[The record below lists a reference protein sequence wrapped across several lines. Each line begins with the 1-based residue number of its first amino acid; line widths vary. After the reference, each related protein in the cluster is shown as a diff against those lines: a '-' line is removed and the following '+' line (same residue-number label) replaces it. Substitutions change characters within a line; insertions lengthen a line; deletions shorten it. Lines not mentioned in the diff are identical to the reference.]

1 MQFVYYLDFIT
12 HISLWTQYR
21 IAALKLDVP
30 RLWIDGDDFNAP
42 LPGAPIA
49 SGIRMMHFPR
59 MIVPAAFALALAAG
73 AAVAQEAAPAGALNI
88 ELNEVAPS
96 QKGCKLTFVAG
107 NAFVQNLSKVSFE
120 FVIFDQ
126 KGLVERMAV
135 LDFRDLPAGKT
146 KVRQFDLPGT
156 NCEAVKSLLINDA
169 PACVGDGVEGDACMK
184 GLKTGSKSPVE
195 LKG

>member
-1 MQFVYYLDFIT
+1 MKFS
-12 HISLWTQYR
+12 SL
-21 IAALKLDVP
+21 
-30 RLWIDGDDFNAP
+30 
-42 LPGAPIA
+42 PIV
-49 SGIRMMHFPR
+49 S
-59 MIVPAAFALALAAG
+59 VALAAFI
-73 AAVAQEAAPAGALNI
+73 AAGSVNAQEAVPALGLTI
-88 ELNEVAPS
+88 ELNDVAPS

-107 NAFVQNLSKVSFE
+107 NALAQSLSKVSFE

-156 NCEAVKSLLINDA
+156 NCDAVKSLLINDA
-169 PACVGDGVEGDACMK
+169 PACVGNGVRPGACMS
-184 GLKTGSKSPVE
+184 GIKTGSKSAVE

>member
-1 MQFVYYLDFIT
+1 MKPF
-12 HISLWTQYR
+12 SL
-21 IAALKLDVP
+21 P
-30 RLWIDGDDFNAP
+30 
-42 LPGAPIA
+42 
-49 SGIRMMHFPR
+49 
-59 MIVPAAFALALAAG
+59 IVPAAFAAVFAAS
-73 AAVAQEAAPAGALNI
+73 AVSAQEAAPAGGLTI

-107 NAFVQNLSKVSFE
+107 NEFAQSLSKVSFE

-169 PACVGDGVEGDACMK
+169 PACIGDGVQPRACMS
-184 GLKTGSKSPVE
+184 GLKTGSKSAVE